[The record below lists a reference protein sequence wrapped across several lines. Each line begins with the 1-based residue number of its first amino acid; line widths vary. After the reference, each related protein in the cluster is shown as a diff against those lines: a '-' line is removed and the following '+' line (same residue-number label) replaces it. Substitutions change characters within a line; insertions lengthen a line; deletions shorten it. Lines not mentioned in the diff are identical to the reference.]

1 MTVLDDPK
9 TLALDGGDMFGRIRE
24 LGDELVRAWDL
35 SDEIELPAAA
45 ERAQSVVVAGMGGS
59 ATGGDYFAAL
69 ANVSAQVPVHVVR
82 GYALPNYVN
91 DRSLVI
97 ICSYSGDTEESLSC
111 YDDAWKRGAAIIATT
126 KGGKLGERARADGAS
141 VYTITYDA
149 APRAALAHSLAPLL
163 RAGARL
169 GLCAVDTA
177 DVRATADQHRA
188 LVEGEL
194 APDVPAE
201 RNRAKQLA
209 QAIHGRVAFTL
220 GAEHLAPV
228 ASRFKNQLA
237 ENGKALGGADVLPEA
252 DHNFIVGLG
261 TGAKAAESVSLVTLE
276 SPSLYDA
283 RVQKRFDV
291 TTQLFAED
299 GVPVHRIAMRS
310 DGLLP
315 QLFEGTAWG
324 DYVSCYLALL
334 NGQDPSPVPQ
344 IVRLKAALA
353 AGA

>member
-9 TLALDGGDMFGRIRE
+9 AVALDAADMFGRVRE
-24 LGDELVRAWDL
+24 LGTELVHAWEL
-35 SDEIELPAAA
+35 SDELELPAAA
-45 ERAQSVVVAGMGGS
+45 SRAQTVVVTGMGGS

-69 ANVSAQVPVHVVR
+69 ATVSAQVPVQVVR
-82 GYALPNYVN
+82 GYSLPNYVN
-91 DRSLVI
+91 ERSLVI
-97 ICSYSGDTEESLSC
+97 VCSYSGNTEESLSC
-111 YDDAWKRGAAIIATT
+111 YDDAWKRGALIIATT

-141 VYTITYDA
+141 VYTITYQA
-149 APRAALAHSLAPLL
+149 EPRAALAHSLAPLL
-163 RAGARL
+163 RIGARL
-169 GLCAVDTA
+169 GLCTVDSG
-177 DVRATADQHRA
+177 DIRATAEQHAA

-194 APDVPAE
+194 APEVPGE

-209 QAIHGRVAFTL
+209 QALHGRVALTL
-220 GAEHLAPV
+220 GAEHLAAV

-252 DHNFIVGLG
+252 DHNLIVGLG
-261 TGAKAAESVSLVTLE
+261 TGAKAAECVSLVTLE

-299 GVPVHRIAMRS
+299 GIPVHRIAMQS
-310 DGLLP
+310 DGLLA

-353 AGA
+353 GA